1 MNNSNNNNNSYNND
15 KNSYNNDKNSSNNDN
30 KNKIII
36 SNSNIITNGSIDQYS
51 LIKNINEIGS
61 IVDINN
67 TIISEITPLIM
78 ILNQNS
84 KECQNKLNAMIDI
97 GADLNM
103 KVNYFGK
110 NTSAMDIINN
120 YRKNL
125 II

>member
-1 MNNSNNNNNSYNND
+1 MNNCNNH
-15 KNSYNNDKNSSNNDN
+15 KNSSNNDKNTSNNYN

-36 SNSNIITNGSIDQYS
+36 SNSDIITNGSTDQYS
-51 LIKNINEIGS
+51 LIQNINEIGT

-84 KECQNKLNAMIDI
+84 KECQNKLNAMIDN

-103 KVNYFGK
+103 KINYFGK